1 MRKKGVE
8 ILKLRIDLKIIVV
21 ILIFLFTGQLK
32 TYCIIMFFCFLH
44 EFGHI
49 ITAKLFKMQIEKI
62 EILPCGFSAS
72 FFSYNL
78 SGVPKVFSMQELL
91 VALAGPIVSL
101 ILALSFQYIDDTNFT
116 ILTKQEIVYSNI
128 LILIFNLLPLYP
140 LDGGRIVKS
149 LIYLFL
155 GKKKAE
161 KYTNNISF
169 IFLIIVTFMGSVATF
184 YFENMAIFLIII
196 CLWLIYIKEDITY
209 KKKIKIYDLIE
220 KTIENNVD

>member
-1 MRKKGVE
+1 MQFKV
-8 ILKLRIDLKIIVV
+8 DLKIFLFLILFYITGQLGEYAV
-21 ILIFLFTGQLK
+21 ILILAFVHELGHLLAGIILGMKPAKLELK
-32 TYCIIMFFCFLH
+32 PYGISISFKINPNDYNKKIAKGNLLELKKAIVACSGPVTNLIII
-44 EFGHI
+44 I
-49 ITAKLFKMQIEKI
+49 ITL
-62 EILPCGFSAS
+62 
-72 FFSYNL
+72 NL
-78 SGVPKVFSMQELL
+78 RLNIFTSLL
-91 VALAGPIVSL
+91 I
-101 ILALSFQYIDDTNFT
+101 I
-116 ILTKQEIVYSNI
+116 YSNI
-128 LILIFNLLPLYP
+128 LLIIFNLIPMYP

>member
-1 MRKKGVE
+1 MQFKV
-8 ILKLRIDLKIIVV
+8 DLKIFLFLILFYITGQLGEYAV
-21 ILIFLFTGQLK
+21 ILILAFVHELGHLLAGIILGMKPAKLELK
-32 TYCIIMFFCFLH
+32 PYGISISFKINPNDYNKKVAKGNLLELKKAIVACAGPVTNLIII
-44 EFGHI
+44 I
-49 ITAKLFKMQIEKI
+49 ITL
-62 EILPCGFSAS
+62 
-72 FFSYNL
+72 NL
-78 SGVPKVFSMQELL
+78 RLNIFTSLL
-91 VALAGPIVSL
+91 I
-101 ILALSFQYIDDTNFT
+101 I
-116 ILTKQEIVYSNI
+116 YSNI
-128 LILIFNLLPLYP
+128 LLIIFNLIPMYP

>member
-1 MRKKGVE
+1 MQFKV
-8 ILKLRIDLKIIVV
+8 DLKIFLFLILFYITGQLGEYAV
-21 ILIFLFTGQLK
+21 ILILAFVHELGHLLAGIILGMKPAKLELK
-32 TYCIIMFFCFLH
+32 PYGISISFKINPNDYNKKIAKGDLLELKKAIVACAGPVTNLIII
-44 EFGHI
+44 I
-49 ITAKLFKMQIEKI
+49 ITL
-62 EILPCGFSAS
+62 
-72 FFSYNL
+72 NL
-78 SGVPKVFSMQELL
+78 RLNIFTSLL
-91 VALAGPIVSL
+91 I
-101 ILALSFQYIDDTNFT
+101 I
-116 ILTKQEIVYSNI
+116 YSNI
-128 LILIFNLLPLYP
+128 LLIIFNLIPMYP

>member
-1 MRKKGVE
+1 MQFKV
-8 ILKLRIDLKIIVV
+8 DLKIFLFLILFYITGQLGEYAV
-21 ILIFLFTGQLK
+21 ILILAFVHELGHLLAGIILGMKPAKLELK
-32 TYCIIMFFCFLH
+32 PYGISISFKINPNDYNKKIAKGNLLELKKAIVACSGPVTNLIII
-44 EFGHI
+44 I
-49 ITAKLFKMQIEKI
+49 ITL
-62 EILPCGFSAS
+62 
-72 FFSYNL
+72 NL
-78 SGVPKVFSMQELL
+78 RLNIFTSLL
-91 VALAGPIVSL
+91 I
-101 ILALSFQYIDDTNFT
+101 I
-116 ILTKQEIVYSNI
+116 YSNI
-128 LILIFNLLPLYP
+128 LLIIFNLIPMYP

-169 IFLIIVTFMGSVATF
+169 VFLIIVTFMGSVATF

>member
-1 MRKKGVE
+1 MQFKV
-8 ILKLRIDLKIIVV
+8 DLKIFLFLILFYITGQLGEYAV
-21 ILIFLFTGQLK
+21 ILILAFVHELGHLLAGIILGMKPAKLELK
-32 TYCIIMFFCFLH
+32 PYGISISFKINPNDYNKKIAKGNLLELKKAIVACAGPVTNLIII
-44 EFGHI
+44 I
-49 ITAKLFKMQIEKI
+49 ITL
-62 EILPCGFSAS
+62 
-72 FFSYNL
+72 NL
-78 SGVPKVFSMQELL
+78 RLNIFTSLL
-91 VALAGPIVSL
+91 I
-101 ILALSFQYIDDTNFT
+101 I
-116 ILTKQEIVYSNI
+116 YSNI
-128 LILIFNLLPLYP
+128 LLIIFNLIPMYP

-169 IFLIIVTFMGSVATF
+169 VFLIIVTFMGSVATF

-209 KKKIKIYDLIE
+209 KKKIKIYNLIE

>member
-1 MRKKGVE
+1 MQFK
-8 ILKLRIDLKIIVV
+8 IDLKIFLFLILFYITGQLGEYAV
-21 ILIFLFTGQLK
+21 ILILAFVHELGHLLAGIILGMKPAKLELK
-32 TYCIIMFFCFLH
+32 PYGISISFKINPNDYNKKIAKGNLLELKKAIVACAGPVTNLIII
-44 EFGHI
+44 I
-49 ITAKLFKMQIEKI
+49 ITL
-62 EILPCGFSAS
+62 
-72 FFSYNL
+72 NL
-78 SGVPKVFSMQELL
+78 RLNIFTSLL
-91 VALAGPIVSL
+91 I
-101 ILALSFQYIDDTNFT
+101 I
-116 ILTKQEIVYSNI
+116 YSNI
-128 LILIFNLLPLYP
+128 LLIIFNLIPMYP

>member
-1 MRKKGVE
+1 MQFKV
-8 ILKLRIDLKIIVV
+8 DLKIFLFLILFYITGQLGEYAV
-21 ILIFLFTGQLK
+21 ILILAFVHELGHLLAGIILGMKPAKLELK
-32 TYCIIMFFCFLH
+32 PYGISISFKINPSDYNKKIAKGNLLELKKAIVACAGPVTNLIII
-44 EFGHI
+44 I
-49 ITAKLFKMQIEKI
+49 ITL
-62 EILPCGFSAS
+62 
-72 FFSYNL
+72 NL
-78 SGVPKVFSMQELL
+78 RLNIFTSLL
-91 VALAGPIVSL
+91 I
-101 ILALSFQYIDDTNFT
+101 I
-116 ILTKQEIVYSNI
+116 YSNI
-128 LILIFNLLPLYP
+128 LLIIFNLIPMCP

>member
-1 MRKKGVE
+1 MQFKV
-8 ILKLRIDLKIIVV
+8 DLKIFLFLILFYITGQLGEYAV
-21 ILIFLFTGQLK
+21 ILILAFVHELGHLLAGIILGMKPAKLELK
-32 TYCIIMFFCFLH
+32 PYGISISFKINPNDYNKKIAKGNLLELKKAIVACAGPLTNLIII
-44 EFGHI
+44 I
-49 ITAKLFKMQIEKI
+49 ITL
-62 EILPCGFSAS
+62 
-72 FFSYNL
+72 NL
-78 SGVPKVFSMQELL
+78 RLNIFTSLL
-91 VALAGPIVSL
+91 I
-101 ILALSFQYIDDTNFT
+101 I
-116 ILTKQEIVYSNI
+116 YSNI
-128 LILIFNLLPLYP
+128 LLIIFNLIPMYP

>member
-1 MRKKGVE
+1 MQFKV
-8 ILKLRIDLKIIVV
+8 DLKIFLFLILFYITGQLGEYAV
-21 ILIFLFTGQLK
+21 ILILAFVHELGHLLAGIILGMKPAKLELK
-32 TYCIIMFFCFLH
+32 PYGISISFKINPNDYNKKIAKGNLLELKKAIVACAGPVTNLIII
-44 EFGHI
+44 I
-49 ITAKLFKMQIEKI
+49 ITL
-62 EILPCGFSAS
+62 
-72 FFSYNL
+72 NL
-78 SGVPKVFSMQELL
+78 RVNIFTSLL
-91 VALAGPIVSL
+91 I
-101 ILALSFQYIDDTNFT
+101 I
-116 ILTKQEIVYSNI
+116 YSNI
-128 LILIFNLLPLYP
+128 LLIIFNLIPMYP

>member
-1 MRKKGVE
+1 MQFKV
-8 ILKLRIDLKIIVV
+8 DLKI
-21 ILIFLFTGQLK
+21 FLFLILFYITGQLGE
-32 TYCIIMFFCFLH
+32 YAVIVILAFVHELGHLLAGIILGMKPAKLELKPYGISISFKINPNDYNKKIAKGNLLELKKAIVACAGPVTNLIII
-44 EFGHI
+44 I
-49 ITAKLFKMQIEKI
+49 ITL
-62 EILPCGFSAS
+62 
-72 FFSYNL
+72 NL
-78 SGVPKVFSMQELL
+78 RLNIFTSLL
-91 VALAGPIVSL
+91 I
-101 ILALSFQYIDDTNFT
+101 I
-116 ILTKQEIVYSNI
+116 YSNI
-128 LILIFNLLPLYP
+128 LLIIFNLIPMYP

>member
-1 MRKKGVE
+1 MQFKV
-8 ILKLRIDLKIIVV
+8 DLKIFLFLILFYITGQLGEYAV
-21 ILIFLFTGQLK
+21 ILILAFVHELGHLLAGIILGMKPTKLELK
-32 TYCIIMFFCFLH
+32 PYGISISFKINPNDYNKKIAKGNLVELKKAIVACAGPVTNLIII
-44 EFGHI
+44 I
-49 ITAKLFKMQIEKI
+49 ITL
-62 EILPCGFSAS
+62 
-72 FFSYNL
+72 NL
-78 SGVPKVFSMQELL
+78 RLNIFTSLL
-91 VALAGPIVSL
+91 I
-101 ILALSFQYIDDTNFT
+101 I
-116 ILTKQEIVYSNI
+116 YSNI
-128 LILIFNLLPLYP
+128 LLIIFNLIPMYP

-169 IFLIIVTFMGSVATF
+169 VFLIIVTFMGSVATF

>member
-1 MRKKGVE
+1 MQFKV
-8 ILKLRIDLKIIVV
+8 DLKIFLFLILFYITGQLGEYAV
-21 ILIFLFTGQLK
+21 ILILAFVHELGHLLAGIILGMKPAKLELK
-32 TYCIIMFFCFLH
+32 PYGISISFKINPNDYNKKIAKGNLLELKKAIVACAGSVTNLIII
-44 EFGHI
+44 I
-49 ITAKLFKMQIEKI
+49 ITL
-62 EILPCGFSAS
+62 
-72 FFSYNL
+72 NL
-78 SGVPKVFSMQELL
+78 RLNIFTSLL
-91 VALAGPIVSL
+91 I
-101 ILALSFQYIDDTNFT
+101 I
-116 ILTKQEIVYSNI
+116 YSNI
-128 LILIFNLLPLYP
+128 LLIIFNLIPMYP

>member
-1 MRKKGVE
+1 MQFKVN
-8 ILKLRIDLKIIVV
+8 LKIFLFLILFYITGQLGEYAV
-21 ILIFLFTGQLK
+21 ILILAFVHELGHLLAGIILGMKPAKLELK
-32 TYCIIMFFCFLH
+32 PYGISISFKINPNDYNKKIAKGNLLELKKAIVACAGPVTNLIII
-44 EFGHI
+44 I
-49 ITAKLFKMQIEKI
+49 ITL
-62 EILPCGFSAS
+62 
-72 FFSYNL
+72 NL
-78 SGVPKVFSMQELL
+78 RLNIFTSLL
-91 VALAGPIVSL
+91 I
-101 ILALSFQYIDDTNFT
+101 I
-116 ILTKQEIVYSNI
+116 YSNI
-128 LILIFNLLPLYP
+128 LLIIFNLIPMYP

>member
-1 MRKKGVE
+1 MQFKV
-8 ILKLRIDLKIIVV
+8 DLKIFLFLILFYITGQLGEYAV
-21 ILIFLFTGQLK
+21 ILILAFVHELGHLLAGIILGMKPAKLELK
-32 TYCIIMFFCFLH
+32 PYGISISFKINPNDYNKKIAKGNLLELKKAIVACAGPVTNLIII
-44 EFGHI
+44 I
-49 ITAKLFKMQIEKI
+49 ITL
-62 EILPCGFSAS
+62 
-72 FFSYNL
+72 NL
-78 SGVPKVFSMQELL
+78 RLNIFTSLL
-91 VALAGPIVSL
+91 I
-101 ILALSFQYIDDTNFT
+101 I
-116 ILTKQEIVYSNI
+116 YSNI
-128 LILIFNLLPLYP
+128 LLIIFNLIPMYP

>member
-1 MRKKGVE
+1 MQFKV
-8 ILKLRIDLKIIVV
+8 DLKIFLFLILFYITGQLGEYAV
-21 ILIFLFTGQLK
+21 ILILAFVHELGHLLAGIILGMKPAKLELKPYGISILFKINPNDYNKKIAKGNLLELK
-32 TYCIIMFFCFLH
+32 KAIVACAGPVTNLIII
-44 EFGHI
+44 I
-49 ITAKLFKMQIEKI
+49 ITI
-62 EILPCGFSAS
+62 
-72 FFSYNL
+72 NL
-78 SGVPKVFSMQELL
+78 RLNIFTSLL
-91 VALAGPIVSL
+91 I
-101 ILALSFQYIDDTNFT
+101 I
-116 ILTKQEIVYSNI
+116 YSNI
-128 LILIFNLLPLYP
+128 LLIIFNLIPMYP

>member
-1 MRKKGVE
+1 MQFKV
-8 ILKLRIDLKIIVV
+8 DLKIFLFLILFYITGQLGEYAV
-21 ILIFLFTGQLK
+21 ILILAFVHELGHLLAGIILGMKPAKLELK
-32 TYCIIMFFCFLH
+32 PYGISISFKINPNDYNKKIAKGNLLELKKAIVACAGPVTNLIII
-44 EFGHI
+44 I
-49 ITAKLFKMQIEKI
+49 ITL
-62 EILPCGFSAS
+62 
-72 FFSYNL
+72 NL
-78 SGVPKVFSMQELL
+78 RLNIFTSLL
-91 VALAGPIVSL
+91 I
-101 ILALSFQYIDDTNFT
+101 I
-116 ILTKQEIVYSNI
+116 YSNI
-128 LILIFNLLPLYP
+128 LLIIFNLIPMYP

-169 IFLIIVTFMGSVATF
+169 VFLIIVTFMGSVATF

>member
-1 MRKKGVE
+1 MQFRV
-8 ILKLRIDLKIIVV
+8 DLKIFLFLILFYITGQLGEYAV
-21 ILIFLFTGQLK
+21 ILILAFVHELGHLLAGIILGMKPAKLELK
-32 TYCIIMFFCFLH
+32 PYGISISFKINPNDYNKKIAKGNLLELKKAIVACAGPVTNLIII
-44 EFGHI
+44 I
-49 ITAKLFKMQIEKI
+49 ITL
-62 EILPCGFSAS
+62 
-72 FFSYNL
+72 NL
-78 SGVPKVFSMQELL
+78 RLNIFTSLL
-91 VALAGPIVSL
+91 I
-101 ILALSFQYIDDTNFT
+101 I
-116 ILTKQEIVYSNI
+116 YSNI
-128 LILIFNLLPLYP
+128 LLIIFNLIPLYP

>member
-1 MRKKGVE
+1 MQFKV
-8 ILKLRIDLKIIVV
+8 DLKIFLFLILFYITGQLGEYAV
-21 ILIFLFTGQLK
+21 ILILAFVHELGHLLAGIILGMKPAKLELK
-32 TYCIIMFFCFLH
+32 PYGISISFKINPNDYNKKIAKGNLLELKKAIVACAGPVTNLIII
-44 EFGHI
+44 I
-49 ITAKLFKMQIEKI
+49 ITL
-62 EILPCGFSAS
+62 
-72 FFSYNL
+72 NL
-78 SGVPKVFSMQELL
+78 RLNIFTSLL
-91 VALAGPIVSL
+91 I
-101 ILALSFQYIDDTNFT
+101 I
-116 ILTKQEIVYSNI
+116 YSNI
-128 LILIFNLLPLYP
+128 LLIIFNLIPMYP

-161 KYTNNISF
+161 KYTNNMSF

>member
-1 MRKKGVE
+1 MQFKV
-8 ILKLRIDLKIIVV
+8 DLKIFLFLILFYITGQLGEYAV
-21 ILIFLFTGQLK
+21 ILILAFVHELGHLLAGIILGMKPAKLELK
-32 TYCIIMFFCFLH
+32 PYGISISFKINPNDYNKKIAKGNLLELKKAIVACAGPVTNLIII
-44 EFGHI
+44 I
-49 ITAKLFKMQIEKI
+49 ITL
-62 EILPCGFSAS
+62 
-72 FFSYNL
+72 NL
-78 SGVPKVFSMQELL
+78 RLNIFTSLL
-91 VALAGPIVSL
+91 I
-101 ILALSFQYIDDTNFT
+101 I
-116 ILTKQEIVYSNI
+116 YSNI
-128 LILIFNLLPLYP
+128 LLIIFNLIPIYP

-155 GKKKAE
+155 GKKKTE

>member
-1 MRKKGVE
+1 MQFKV
-8 ILKLRIDLKIIVV
+8 DLKIFLFLILFYITGQLGEYAV
-21 ILIFLFTGQLK
+21 ILILAFVHELGHLLAGIILGMKPAKLELK
-32 TYCIIMFFCFLH
+32 PYGISISFKINPSDYNKKIAKGNLLELKKAIVACAGPVTNLIII
-44 EFGHI
+44 I
-49 ITAKLFKMQIEKI
+49 ITL
-62 EILPCGFSAS
+62 
-72 FFSYNL
+72 NL
-78 SGVPKVFSMQELL
+78 RLNIFTSLL
-91 VALAGPIVSL
+91 I
-101 ILALSFQYIDDTNFT
+101 I
-116 ILTKQEIVYSNI
+116 YSNI
-128 LILIFNLLPLYP
+128 LLIIFNLIPMYP

>member
-1 MRKKGVE
+1 MQFKV
-8 ILKLRIDLKIIVV
+8 DLKIFLFLILFYITGQLGEYAV
-21 ILIFLFTGQLK
+21 ILILAFVHELGHLLAGIILGMKPAKLELK
-32 TYCIIMFFCFLH
+32 PYGISISFKINPNDYNKKIAKGNLLELKKAIVACAGPVTNLIII
-44 EFGHI
+44 I
-49 ITAKLFKMQIEKI
+49 ITL
-62 EILPCGFSAS
+62 
-72 FFSYNL
+72 NL
-78 SGVPKVFSMQELL
+78 RLNIFTSLL
-91 VALAGPIVSL
+91 I
-101 ILALSFQYIDDTNFT
+101 I
-116 ILTKQEIVYSNI
+116 YSNI
-128 LILIFNLLPLYP
+128 LLIIFNLIPMYP

-149 LIYLFL
+149 LIYFFL

>member
-1 MRKKGVE
+1 MQFKV
-8 ILKLRIDLKIIVV
+8 DLKI
-21 ILIFLFTGQLK
+21 FLFLILFYITGQLGE
-32 TYCIIMFFCFLH
+32 YAVIIILAFVH
-44 EFGHI
+44 ELGHLLAGIILGMKPAKLELKPYGISISFKINPNDYNKKIAKGNLLELKKAIVACAGPVTNLIIII
-49 ITAKLFKMQIEKI
+49 ITL
-62 EILPCGFSAS
+62 
-72 FFSYNL
+72 NL
-78 SGVPKVFSMQELL
+78 RVNIFTSLL
-91 VALAGPIVSL
+91 I
-101 ILALSFQYIDDTNFT
+101 I
-116 ILTKQEIVYSNI
+116 YSNI
-128 LILIFNLLPLYP
+128 LLIIFNLIPMYP

>member
-1 MRKKGVE
+1 MQFKV
-8 ILKLRIDLKIIVV
+8 DLKIFLFLILFYITGQLGEYAV
-21 ILIFLFTGQLK
+21 ILILAFVHELGHLLAGIILGMKPAKLELK
-32 TYCIIMFFCFLH
+32 PYGISISFKINPNDYNKKIAKGNLLELKKAIVACAGPVTNLIII
-44 EFGHI
+44 I
-49 ITAKLFKMQIEKI
+49 ITL
-62 EILPCGFSAS
+62 
-72 FFSYNL
+72 NL
-78 SGVPKVFSMQELL
+78 RLNIFTSLL
-91 VALAGPIVSL
+91 I
-101 ILALSFQYIDDTNFT
+101 I
-116 ILTKQEIVYSNI
+116 YSNI
-128 LILIFNLLPLYP
+128 LLIIFNLIPMYP

-149 LIYLFL
+149 LIYLLL

-196 CLWLIYIKEDITY
+196 CLWLIYIKEDIIY

>member
-1 MRKKGVE
+1 MQFKV
-8 ILKLRIDLKIIVV
+8 DLKIFLFLILFYITGQLGEYAV
-21 ILIFLFTGQLK
+21 ILILAFVHELGHLLAGIILGMKPAKLELK
-32 TYCIIMFFCFLH
+32 PYGISISFKINPNDYNKKIAKGNLLELKKAIVACAGPVTNLIII
-44 EFGHI
+44 I
-49 ITAKLFKMQIEKI
+49 ITL
-62 EILPCGFSAS
+62 
-72 FFSYNL
+72 NL
-78 SGVPKVFSMQELL
+78 RVNIFTSLL
-91 VALAGPIVSL
+91 I
-101 ILALSFQYIDDTNFT
+101 I
-116 ILTKQEIVYSNI
+116 YSNI
-128 LILIFNLLPLYP
+128 LLIIFNLIPMYP

-155 GKKKAE
+155 RKKKAE

>member
-1 MRKKGVE
+1 MQFKV
-8 ILKLRIDLKIIVV
+8 DLKIFLFLILFYITGQLGEYAV
-21 ILIFLFTGQLK
+21 ILILAFVHELGHLLAGIILGMKPAKLELK
-32 TYCIIMFFCFLH
+32 PYGISISFKINPNDYNKKIAKGNLLELKKAIVACAGPVTNLIII
-44 EFGHI
+44 I
-49 ITAKLFKMQIEKI
+49 ITL
-62 EILPCGFSAS
+62 
-72 FFSYNL
+72 NL
-78 SGVPKVFSMQELL
+78 RLNIFTSLL
-91 VALAGPIVSL
+91 I
-101 ILALSFQYIDDTNFT
+101 I
-116 ILTKQEIVYSNI
+116 YSNI
-128 LILIFNLLPLYP
+128 LLIIFNLIPMYP

-161 KYTNNISF
+161 KYTNIISF

>member
-1 MRKKGVE
+1 MQFKV
-8 ILKLRIDLKIIVV
+8 DLKIFLFLILFYITGQLGEYAV
-21 ILIFLFTGQLK
+21 ILILAFVHELGHLLAGIILGMKPAKLELK
-32 TYCIIMFFCFLH
+32 PYGISISFKINPNDYNKKIAKGNLLELKKAIVACAGPVTNLIII
-44 EFGHI
+44 I
-49 ITAKLFKMQIEKI
+49 ITL
-62 EILPCGFSAS
+62 
-72 FFSYNL
+72 NL
-78 SGVPKVFSMQELL
+78 RLNIFTSLL
-91 VALAGPIVSL
+91 I
-101 ILALSFQYIDDTNFT
+101 I
-116 ILTKQEIVYSNI
+116 YSNI
-128 LILIFNLLPLYP
+128 LLIIFNLIPMYP
-140 LDGGRIVKS
+140 LDG

>member
-1 MRKKGVE
+1 MQFKV
-8 ILKLRIDLKIIVV
+8 DLKIFLFLILFYITGQLGEYAV
-21 ILIFLFTGQLK
+21 ILILAFVHELGHLLAGIILGMKPAKLELK
-32 TYCIIMFFCFLH
+32 PYGISISFKINPNDYNKKIAKGNLLELKKAIVACAGPLTNLIII
-44 EFGHI
+44 I
-49 ITAKLFKMQIEKI
+49 ITV
-62 EILPCGFSAS
+62 
-72 FFSYNL
+72 NL
-78 SGVPKVFSMQELL
+78 RLNIFTSLL
-91 VALAGPIVSL
+91 I
-101 ILALSFQYIDDTNFT
+101 I
-116 ILTKQEIVYSNI
+116 YSNI
-128 LILIFNLLPLYP
+128 LLIIFNLIPMYP

>member
-1 MRKKGVE
+1 MQFKV
-8 ILKLRIDLKIIVV
+8 DLKIFLFLILFYITGQLGEYAV
-21 ILIFLFTGQLK
+21 ILILAFVHELGHLLAGIILGMKPAKLELK
-32 TYCIIMFFCFLH
+32 PYGISISFKINPNDYNKKIAKGNLLELKKAIVACAGPVTNLIII
-44 EFGHI
+44 I
-49 ITAKLFKMQIEKI
+49 ITL
-62 EILPCGFSAS
+62 
-72 FFSYNL
+72 NL
-78 SGVPKVFSMQELL
+78 RLNIFTSLL
-91 VALAGPIVSL
+91 I
-101 ILALSFQYIDDTNFT
+101 I
-116 ILTKQEIVYSNI
+116 YSNI
-128 LILIFNLLPLYP
+128 LLIIFNLIPMYP

-169 IFLIIVTFMGSVATF
+169 IFLIIVTFIGSVATF

>member
-1 MRKKGVE
+1 MQFKV
-8 ILKLRIDLKIIVV
+8 DLKIFLFLILFYITGQLGEYAV
-21 ILIFLFTGQLK
+21 ILILAFVHELGHLLSGIILGMKPAKLELK
-32 TYCIIMFFCFLH
+32 PYGISISFKINPKDYNKKIAKGNLLELKKAIVACAGPVTNLIII
-44 EFGHI
+44 I
-49 ITAKLFKMQIEKI
+49 ITL
-62 EILPCGFSAS
+62 
-72 FFSYNL
+72 NL
-78 SGVPKVFSMQELL
+78 RLNIFTSLL
-91 VALAGPIVSL
+91 I
-101 ILALSFQYIDDTNFT
+101 I
-116 ILTKQEIVYSNI
+116 YSNI
-128 LILIFNLLPLYP
+128 LLIIFNLIPMYP

-169 IFLIIVTFMGSVATF
+169 IFLIIVTFIGSVATF

>member
-1 MRKKGVE
+1 MQFKV
-8 ILKLRIDLKIIVV
+8 DLKIFLFLILFYITGQLGEYAV
-21 ILIFLFTGQLK
+21 ILILAFVHELGHLLAGIILGMKPAKLELK
-32 TYCIIMFFCFLH
+32 PYGISISFKINPNDYNKKIAKGNLLELKKAIVACAGPVTNLIII
-44 EFGHI
+44 I
-49 ITAKLFKMQIEKI
+49 ITL
-62 EILPCGFSAS
+62 
-72 FFSYNL
+72 NL
-78 SGVPKVFSMQELL
+78 RLNIFTSLL
-91 VALAGPIVSL
+91 I
-101 ILALSFQYIDDTNFT
+101 I
-116 ILTKQEIVYSNI
+116 YSNI
-128 LILIFNLLPLYP
+128 LLIIFNLIPMYP

-184 YFENMAIFLIII
+184 YFENLAIFLIII

>member
-1 MRKKGVE
+1 MQFKV
-8 ILKLRIDLKIIVV
+8 DLKIFLFLILFYITGQLGEYAV
-21 ILIFLFTGQLK
+21 ILILAFVHELGHLLAGIILGMKPAKLELK
-32 TYCIIMFFCFLH
+32 PYGISISFKINPNDYNKKIAKGNLLELKKAIVACAGPVTNLIII
-44 EFGHI
+44 I
-49 ITAKLFKMQIEKI
+49 ITL
-62 EILPCGFSAS
+62 
-72 FFSYNL
+72 NL
-78 SGVPKVFSMQELL
+78 RLNIFTSLL
-91 VALAGPIVSL
+91 I
-101 ILALSFQYIDDTNFT
+101 I
-116 ILTKQEIVYSNI
+116 YSNI
-128 LILIFNLLPLYP
+128 LLIIFNLILMYP

>member
-1 MRKKGVE
+1 MQFKV
-8 ILKLRIDLKIIVV
+8 DLKIFLFLILFYITGQLGEYAV
-21 ILIFLFTGQLK
+21 ILILAFVHELGHLLAGIILGMKPAKLELK
-32 TYCIIMFFCFLH
+32 PYGISISFKINPNDYNKKIAKGNLLELKKAIVACAGPVTNLIII
-44 EFGHI
+44 I
-49 ITAKLFKMQIEKI
+49 ITL
-62 EILPCGFSAS
+62 
-72 FFSYNL
+72 NL
-78 SGVPKVFSMQELL
+78 RLNIFTSLL
-91 VALAGPIVSL
+91 I
-101 ILALSFQYIDDTNFT
+101 I
-116 ILTKQEIVYSNI
+116 YSNI
-128 LILIFNLLPLYP
+128 LLIIFNLIPMYP

-161 KYTNNISF
+161 KYTNNLSF

>member
-1 MRKKGVE
+1 MQFKV
-8 ILKLRIDLKIIVV
+8 DLKIFLFLILFYITGQLGEYAV
-21 ILIFLFTGQLK
+21 ILILAFVHELGHLLAGIILGMKPAKLELK
-32 TYCIIMFFCFLH
+32 PYGISISFKINPNDYNKKIAKENLLELKKAIVACAGPVTNLIII
-44 EFGHI
+44 I
-49 ITAKLFKMQIEKI
+49 ITL
-62 EILPCGFSAS
+62 
-72 FFSYNL
+72 NL
-78 SGVPKVFSMQELL
+78 RLNIFTSLL
-91 VALAGPIVSL
+91 I
-101 ILALSFQYIDDTNFT
+101 I
-116 ILTKQEIVYSNI
+116 YSNI
-128 LILIFNLLPLYP
+128 LLIIFNLIPMYP

>member
-1 MRKKGVE
+1 M
-8 ILKLRIDLKIIVV
+8 
-21 ILIFLFTGQLK
+21 
-32 TYCIIMFFCFLH
+32 
-44 EFGHI
+44 
-49 ITAKLFKMQIEKI
+49 
-62 EILPCGFSAS
+62 
-72 FFSYNL
+72 
-78 SGVPKVFSMQELL
+78 
-91 VALAGPIVSL
+91 
-101 ILALSFQYIDDTNFT
+101 
-116 ILTKQEIVYSNI
+116 
-128 LILIFNLLPLYP
+128 YP
-140 LDGGRIVKS
+140 LDGGRIVKR